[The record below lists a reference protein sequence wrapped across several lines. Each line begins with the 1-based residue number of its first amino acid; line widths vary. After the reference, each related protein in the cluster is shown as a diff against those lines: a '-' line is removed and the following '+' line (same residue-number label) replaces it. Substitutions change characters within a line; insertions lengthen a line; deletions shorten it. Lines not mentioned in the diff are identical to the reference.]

1 VAALS
6 DGDMGVLQWA
16 SERLLASVLLFV
28 LFGSVL
34 TVSLLGIT
42 GWIALVVL
50 TGSGGAL
57 GSLLWLFVVA
67 TVVALPL
74 TLVAGVLV
82 AAGIAARASSAVSG
96 DRAKQ
101 VASYLERESDAAR
114 AVGLASV
121 VEKFDSRTPDERAD
135 DRIDR
140 LKQRYVEGSL
150 TDTEFERKIR
160 EVVDQ
165 ENVDRSESSVIDDQ
179 LREGRRERERE

>member
-1 VAALS
+1 
-6 DGDMGVLQWA
+6 MGVLEWA
-16 SERLLASVLLFV
+16 SERLVVSVLLFLV
-28 LFGSVL
+28 FGSVL
-34 TVSLLGIT
+34 AVSLLGIT

-50 TGSGGAL
+50 TGSAGTL
-57 GSLLWLFVVA
+57 GSLLWLFVVG
-67 TVVALPL
+67 TVVTLPL
-74 TLVAGVLV
+74 TLVTSVLV

-121 VEKFDSRTPDERAD
+121 VESFDSRTPDERAD

-160 EVVDQ
+160 DVVDQ
-165 ENVDRSESSVIDDQ
+165 EGVDRSESSVIEDQ
-179 LREGRRERERE
+179 LREGQRERERE